1 MSQPRVT
8 VTIGQGGQRS
18 ATISSSKQASDRSRG
33 TMESRKRSIKD
44 RLGGS
49 SRNDSPNAYQMSNKR
64 QRAETSWKQ
73 RAHEEDEDEDVL
85 LTNLYSAQNPRQD
98 LRHKLDQKNSSR
110 SRQFSNG
117 SAIVGNDLR
126 AKISAPPHPPQGQ
139 RIFVRR
145 HPSLPSK
152 GIPIIRPLPPPAA
165 IASRIKAVQKVS
177 VALEQPTVATLL
189 QSLGLGKYSITFQAE
204 EIDMTALRNMND
216 DDLKELGLPMGP
228 RKKILLALSSRK

>member
-18 ATISSSKQASDRSRG
+18 ATISSSKQASDRSRV

-49 SRNDSPNAYQMSNKR
+49 SRNDSPIAYQMSNKR

-73 RAHEEDEDEDVL
+73 RAHEDDEDEDLL
-85 LTNLYSAQNPRQD
+85 LTNLQSAQNPRQD
-98 LRHKLDQKNSSR
+98 LRQKLDQKNSSR

-117 SAIVGNDLR
+117 SAIVGSDLR
-126 AKISAPPHPPQGQ
+126 GKISAPPHPPQGQ
-139 RIFVRR
+139 RIFVHR

-152 GIPIIRPLPPPAA
+152 GIPIIRPLQPPAA
-165 IASRIKAVQKVS
+165 FASRIKAVQKVS